1 MVAATPLC
9 VATAV
14 GSDSV
19 SRQRSRILTVS
30 RSTSKVAILTTPESS
45 SSIQSA
51 IATPSYDVLR
61 RPLKEWLLLLML
73 AAVQFTIAVDFVIMM
88 PLGPQ
93 LMRIFAIDTP
103 AFNLAV
109 SAYAGAAGLAGLG
122 AAFFLDRFDRKTA
135 LLMIYAGFAIG
146 TLLCGLAPTYATLV
160 FARALAG
167 FFGGIVGGISLAMVG
182 DLVPDARR
190 ASAVGT
196 VMSAFSVAQVAGVP
210 LGLYFAD
217 KLGWHVPFILLAGVS
232 GIVWVFG
239 FVRLPKVRAH
249 LRASRAET
257 MTGRFWAIL
266 ANTNHLRALALMSV
280 MTLGGFM
287 IIPDLASYLI
297 SNVHL
302 SSAELRWVYLIG
314 GAATLFTMNG
324 VGRLA
329 DRFGRMRVFS
339 IMMICSIVAAFLA
352 THLPVVPAIL
362 AVAVSTFF
370 MISMTGRF
378 IPAMAMIT
386 SSVEPEHRGGF
397 MSINS
402 AVAQFSAALAATI
415 AGWVIHDGVN
425 HQLVGFGKVAW
436 IYVGW
441 AAIGLWL
448 ASGIRVV
455 AARQQKSQTNVLT
468 TTARSS
474 HH

>member
-1 MVAATPLC
+1 
-9 VATAV
+9 
-14 GSDSV
+14 
-19 SRQRSRILTVS
+19 
-30 RSTSKVAILTTPESS
+30 
-45 SSIQSA
+45 
-51 IATPSYDVLR
+51 
-61 RPLKEWLLLLML
+61 ML

-93 LMRIFAIDTP
+93 LMRMFAIATP

-135 LLMIYAGFAIG
+135 LLMLYAGFAIG
-146 TLLCGLAPTYATLV
+146 TLLCGLAPTYGALV

-167 FFGGIVGGISLAMVG
+167 CFGGIVGGVSLAMVG

-196 VMSAFSVAQVAGVP
+196 VMSAFSVAQIAGVP

-217 KLGWHVPFILLAGVS
+217 KLGWHVPFLLLAAAS
-232 GIVWVFG
+232 GIVWAFA

-249 LRASRAET
+249 LQASRAET
-257 MTGRFWAIL
+257 LLRRFWAIL
-266 ANTNHLRALALMSV
+266 ANGNHLRALALMST

-287 IIPDLASYLI
+287 IIPDLASYLV

-302 SSAELRWVYLIG
+302 SSEELRWVYLIG
-314 GAATLFTMNG
+314 GASTLFTMNG

-329 DRFGRMRVFS
+329 DRFGRMRIFGV
-339 IMMICSIVAAFLA
+339 MMVCSIVAAFLA
-352 THLPVVPAIL
+352 THLPVVPAVL

-370 MISMTGRF
+370 MISMSGRF
-378 IPAMAMIT
+378 VPGMAMIT

-397 MSINS
+397 MSVNS
-402 AVAQFSAALAATI
+402 AVAQLSAALAATV
-415 AGWVIHDGVN
+415 AGWVIHDGPN

-441 AAIGLWL
+441 AFLGLWL
-448 ASGIRVV
+448 ASGIRIVARSGPKASGV
-455 AARQQKSQTNVLT
+455 RPGSGPSLLPAARQQK
-468 TTARSS
+468 
-474 HH
+474 

>member
-1 MVAATPLC
+1 MT
-9 VATAV
+9 
-14 GSDSV
+14 
-19 SRQRSRILTVS
+19 R
-30 RSTSKVAILTTPESS
+30 PESS
-45 SSIQSA
+45 SSVRPRPTVA
-51 IATPSYDVLR
+51 VPSFDDSLR
-61 RPLKEWLLLLML
+61 RPFKEWLLLLML

-109 SAYAGAAGLAGLG
+109 SSYAGAAGLAGLG
-122 AAFFLDRFDRKTA
+122 AAFVLDRFDRKTA
-135 LLMIYAGFAIG
+135 LLMLYAGFAVG
-146 TLLCGLAPTYATLV
+146 TLLCGLAPTYGALV

-167 FFGGIVGGISLAMVG
+167 CFGGIVGGVSLAMVG

-217 KLGWHVPFILLAGVS
+217 KLGWHVPFLLLAAVS

-249 LRASRAET
+249 LQASRGET
-257 MTGRFWAIL
+257 LMRRFWAIL
-266 ANTNHLRALALMSV
+266 ANANHLRALALMSV

-287 IIPDLASYLI
+287 IIPDLASYLV

-302 SSAELRWVYLIG
+302 SSGELRLVYLVG

-339 IMMICSIVAAFLA
+339 TMMVSSIVAAFLA
-352 THLPVVPAIL
+352 THLPVVPALL

-378 IPAMAMIT
+378 VPAMAMIT

-397 MSINS
+397 MSVNS
-402 AVAQFSAALAATI
+402 AVAQFSAALAATV
-415 AGWVIHDGVN
+415 AGWVIHDGAN
-425 HQLVGFGKVAW
+425 HQLVGFGNVAW
-436 IYVGW
+436 IYAGW
-441 AAIGLWL
+441 ATVGLWL
-448 ASGIRVV
+448 ASGIRAV
-455 AARQQKSQTNVLT
+455 APPRLKGARLASVTSAESNTV
-468 TTARSS
+468 SS
-474 HH
+474 